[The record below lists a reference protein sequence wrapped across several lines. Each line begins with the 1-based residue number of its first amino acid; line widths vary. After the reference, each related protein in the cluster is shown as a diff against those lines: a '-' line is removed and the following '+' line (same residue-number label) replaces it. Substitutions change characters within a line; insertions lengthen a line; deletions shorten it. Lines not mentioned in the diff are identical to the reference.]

1 MASNFEFT
9 DKTEETVS
17 AAVQLAKD
25 YANAQVHP
33 AHLAFALLN
42 EGAGGEAPGGLAGNS
57 QTSLFSSVIQKAG
70 GDSVSTIFTY
80 NLQYSILMQDIVDN
94 NEARCAEVYR
104 SHPNTES
111 PAR

>member
-42 EGAGGEAPGGLAGNS
+42 EGAGGEPPGGLAGNS

-70 GDSVSTIFTY
+70 GDSVSTVFTCD
-80 NLQYSILMQDIVDN
+80 LQYAILIHYFIDN
-94 NEARCAEVYR
+94 NEARCAEGYR
-104 SHPNTES
+104 SHPDTEP